1 MASIVFVTGAT
12 GRQGSAVA
20 RQLLDIGWTVR
31 ATARNMESPKAKELQ
46 NIGVELTPGDWDN
59 EETLKKV
66 IDGCTH
72 VFLNVVPNLA
82 TFTSEVPHAKRILD
96 MAKLT
101 GVKHIV
107 YSSGM
112 AIKDLEKGPYHDPS
126 HPVCRGHG
134 WKRDIENLIQEGGFD
149 AWTILRPGFFMCNML
164 DPKVNM
170 MYPDLVPQGI
180 LKTAY
185 TPETRLPQ
193 VDVED
198 IAKFAVAAFRE
209 PERFNQQFVPIAS
222 EKLTL
227 AEITKQLGEATGRS
241 FRTVFVTDE
250 EIEEKMATDF
260 FIAIQVMARDLE
272 DKVDIEDVQRWG
284 IPLTSFEEFLERE
297 ESWVKSTYL

>member
-20 RQLLDIGWTVR
+20 RQLLDIGWSVR
-31 ATARNMESPKAKELQ
+31 ATARNMDSPKVEELQ
-46 NIGVELTPGDWDN
+46 RMGAEVTPGDWEN

-96 MAKLT
+96 MARLT
-101 GVKHIV
+101 GVQHVV

-112 AIKDLEKGPYHDPS
+112 AIKDFEKGKYHDPN

-134 WKRDIENLIQEGGFD
+134 WKHEIENLVQEAGFD
-149 AWTILRPGFFMCNML
+149 AWTILRPGFFMCNL
-164 DPKVNM
+164 LEPKVNM
-170 MYPDLVPQGI
+170 MYPDLPRAGI

-185 TPETRLPQ
+185 TPEIRLPQ

-209 PERFNQQFVPIAS
+209 PERFNTQFVPIAS
-222 EKLTL
+222 EKLSL
-227 AEITKQLGEATGRS
+227 VEITKQLGEATGRS
-241 FRTVFVTDE
+241 FTAKFLAEE

-260 FIAIQVMARDLE
+260 FVAIQVMARDLE
-272 DKVDIEDVQRWG
+272 NKVDIEDVQRWG
-284 IPLTSFEEFLERE
+284 ITLTTFKEFLKRE
-297 ESWVKSTYL
+297 ESWVKSTYT